1 MTNLLSKSF
10 RIAFLM
16 MCLARLQRTA
26 STHILNRNILKT
38 GTSNR
43 IPYKSI
49 NQQKGGMFMK
59 KLLLLSWLIVFALA
73 SCSDDPAKT
82 EPGVDP
88 NPTPEPENP
97 EVIVDET
104 MKMQDMAITGFVKDT
119 QGNAVPD
126 VLVSTGESSVLTHS
140 SGAFRLEKVGVVAGR
155 SVVRFEKEGYF
166 DLVRSFVKEE
176 GDIWEVVICPKGN
189 SSMAATVTFNASDS
203 KQLKAGNMKVD
214 MSANSIVVE
223 NTGEPYTGT
232 VKADI
237 LYLDPQSESF
247 TAMMPGGDL
256 AAVRQDN
263 SEVTL
268 VSYGMVSV
276 KLTSDNGQQLQ
287 LKKGE
292 KSVVTF
298 PIPEGMDQGLPE
310 TIPLWYFNEKAGL
323 WVESGVAK
331 RIGNEY
337 AGEVSHFSYYNLD
350 IPEERAQIKGR
361 VLDCKDRPV
370 KNLQVKVGQTHDY
383 TNDEGYYSAY
393 VPANTLLKASI
404 PAEEYKSMKV
414 ISIPGIAGGSS
425 YTQNISLPC
434 LNIITGRVVNTC
446 SENSASIIWL
456 SYNGQEG
463 TYYYAGVDGYFELR
477 APEDYTGP
485 AKVNVQGS
493 DGKIYNKDIELNHED
508 IDVGDIYICDGT
520 PPGGTIICWSPTESD
535 PIPTRQIAFVPAEI
549 GDIIIVN
556 GNRFIFSTD
565 NIFFAIEN
573 YSPDKKDYSNIDVS
587 IYSEDEYWSVNGEM
601 TVSVTK
607 LDAVRFQISISGRGY
622 YSDRNS
628 EGKLVNVK
636 ASELNAYTWISAI
649 LKRDVTS
656 LADLGFPDFTP
667 DVPFPIDLVSTI
679 IESKVMGKG
688 GILDYKRNDVALFN
702 NLKAQADKLGF
713 KRLWFE
719 DGDKEKD
726 VCYQSGEKVINISY
740 DADGYESI
748 LEGYDSSEDEVTYYH
763 LQIMVLDG
771 CKVNILEMRSAASS
785 QILKKLLDSCKRK
798 KITE

>member
-1 MTNLLSKSF
+1 
-10 RIAFLM
+10 
-16 MCLARLQRTA
+16 
-26 STHILNRNILKT
+26 
-38 GTSNR
+38 
-43 IPYKSI
+43 
-49 NQQKGGMFMK
+49 MK
-59 KLLLLSWLIVFALA
+59 KLLLLGWLIAFALA

-88 NPTPEPENP
+88 APTPEPESP

-140 SGAFRLEKVGVVAGR
+140 SGAFRLEKVGIVAGR

-166 DLVRSFVKEE
+166 DVVRSFVKEE
-176 GDIWEVVICPKGN
+176 KDIWEVVICPKGN

-214 MSANSIVVE
+214 MPANSIVVE

-237 LYLDPQSESF
+237 LYLDPQSDSF

-292 KSVVTF
+292 KSVLTF
-298 PIPEGMDQGLPE
+298 PVPEGMDQGLPE
-310 TIPLWYFNEKAGL
+310 TIPLWYYNEKAGL

-331 RIGNEY
+331 RSGNEY

-535 PIPTRQIAFVPAEI
+535 PIPTRQLAFVPAEI
-549 GDIIIVN
+549 GDIIIVD

-656 LADLGFPDFTP
+656 LAGLGFPVFTP

-688 GILDYKRNDVALFN
+688 GILDYKRNDAALFN

-798 KITE
+798 RQLNNGQFKL

>member
-1 MTNLLSKSF
+1 
-10 RIAFLM
+10 
-16 MCLARLQRTA
+16 
-26 STHILNRNILKT
+26 
-38 GTSNR
+38 
-43 IPYKSI
+43 
-49 NQQKGGMFMK
+49 MK
-59 KLLLLSWLIVFALA
+59 KLLLLGWLIAFALA

-88 NPTPEPENP
+88 APTPEPESP

-140 SGAFRLEKVGVVAGR
+140 SGAFRLEKVGIVAGR

-166 DLVRSFVKEE
+166 DVVRSFVKEE
-176 GDIWEVVICPKGN
+176 KDIWEVVICPKGN

-214 MSANSIVVE
+214 MPANSIVVE

-237 LYLDPQSESF
+237 LYLDPQSDSF

-292 KSVVTF
+292 KSVLTF
-298 PIPEGMDQGLPE
+298 PVPEGMDQGLPE
-310 TIPLWYFNEKAGL
+310 TIPLWYYNEKAGL

-331 RIGNEY
+331 RSGNEY

-549 GDIIIVN
+549 GDIIIVD

-656 LADLGFPDFTP
+656 LAGLGFPVFTP

-798 KITE
+798 RQLNNGQFKL

>member
-1 MTNLLSKSF
+1 MTNLSSKSF

-361 VLDCKDRPV
+361 VLDSKERPV

-404 PAEEYKSMKV
+404 PAEEYKNRKV

-425 YTQNISLPC
+425 YTQNILLPS

-446 SENSASIIWL
+446 SENSASTVWL
-456 SYNGQEG
+456 SYNGKEG

-485 AKVNVQGS
+485 AEINVQTSG
-493 DGKIYNKDIELNHED
+493 GKIYPKDIELNHED
-508 IDVGDIYICDGT
+508 MDVGDIDICDNT
-520 PPGGTIICWSPTESD
+520 PPGGKVICWFDD

-771 CKVNILEMRSAASS
+771 CKVNILEMRSAASR

>member
-1 MTNLLSKSF
+1 MTNLSSKSF

>member
-1 MTNLLSKSF
+1 
-10 RIAFLM
+10 
-16 MCLARLQRTA
+16 
-26 STHILNRNILKT
+26 
-38 GTSNR
+38 
-43 IPYKSI
+43 
-49 NQQKGGMFMK
+49 MK
-59 KLLLLSWLIVFALA
+59 KLLLLGWLIAFALA

-88 NPTPEPENP
+88 APTPEPESP

-140 SGAFRLEKVGVVAGR
+140 SGAFRLEKVGIVAGR

-166 DLVRSFVKEE
+166 DVVRSFVKEE
-176 GDIWEVVICPKGN
+176 KDIWEVVICPKGN

-214 MSANSIVVE
+214 MPANSIVVE

-237 LYLDPQSESF
+237 LYLDPQSDSF

-292 KSVVTF
+292 KSVLTF
-298 PIPEGMDQGLPE
+298 PVPEGMDQGLPE
-310 TIPLWYFNEKAGL
+310 TIPLWYYNEKAGL

-331 RIGNEY
+331 RSGNEY

-549 GDIIIVN
+549 GDIIIVD

-656 LADLGFPDFTP
+656 LAGLGFPVFTP

-688 GILDYKRNDVALFN
+688 GILDYKRNDAALFN

-798 KITE
+798 RQLNNGQFKL

>member
-549 GDIIIVN
+549 GDIIIVD

>member
-1 MTNLLSKSF
+1 
-10 RIAFLM
+10 
-16 MCLARLQRTA
+16 
-26 STHILNRNILKT
+26 
-38 GTSNR
+38 
-43 IPYKSI
+43 
-49 NQQKGGMFMK
+49 MK
-59 KLLLLSWLIVFALA
+59 KLLLLGWLIAFALA

-88 NPTPEPENP
+88 DPTPPEPENP

-104 MKMQDMAITGFVKDT
+104 MKMQAMTITGFVKDT

-126 VLVSTGESSVLTHS
+126 VLISTGESSVLTNA
-140 SGAFRLEKVGVVAGR
+140 SGAFRLEKVGIVASR
-155 SVVRFEKEGYF
+155 SVIRFEKEGYF
-166 DLVRSFVKEE
+166 DVVRSFVKEE
-176 GDIWEVVICPKGN
+176 KDIWEVVICPKGN

-214 MSANSIVVE
+214 MPANSIVVE

-237 LYLDPQSESF
+237 LYLDPQSDSF

-292 KSVVTF
+292 KSVLTF
-298 PIPEGMDQGLPE
+298 PVPEGMDQGLPE
-310 TIPLWYFNEKAGL
+310 TIPLWYYNEKAGL

-331 RIGNEY
+331 RSGNEY

-434 LNIITGRVVNTC
+434 LNIITGRVVNAC

-549 GDIIIVN
+549 GDIIIVD

-628 EGKLVNVK
+628 EGKLVNMK

-656 LADLGFPDFTP
+656 LAGLGFPVFTP

-798 KITE
+798 RQLNNGQFKL